1 MALVHSSL
9 HECQKALDY
18 YKIVIDHINSILD
31 TGDKTVVGPKF
42 CDIYSEY
49 VLLHVEEHMDLKK
62 AKEDVEA
69 FYATINK
76 NLKQPFYYVIIML
89 ASKARLFWII
99 QDFLGCLKVLRKLLK
114 MYRKFKDQIGN
125 NEVYPTDIQ
134 ILYQIGK
141 GNFSLFQITFQRSLH
156 AFSFLFSSRKTPR

>member
-31 TGDKTVVGPKF
+31 TGDDSVVSPKL
-42 CDIYSEY
+42 CDIYVEY
-49 VLLHVEEHMDLKK
+49 VLLHVDEHMDLNK

-69 FYATINK
+69 FFATINK
-76 NLKQPFYYVIIML
+76 NLKQPFHYVMFML
-89 ASKARLFWII
+89 ASKARLLWII

-114 MYRKFKDQIGN
+114 MFRKFKDQIGK
-125 NEVYPTDIQ
+125 NEIYPSEIQ

-141 GNFSLFQITFQRSLH
+141 GKKCSYMKCPKSTS
-156 AFSFLFSSRKTPR
+156 

>member
-9 HECQKALDY
+9 YECQKALHY

-42 CDIYSEY
+42 CDIFTEY
-49 VLLHVEEHMDLKK
+49 VLLHVEEHMDLIK
-62 AKEDVEA
+62 AKEDVEV
-69 FYATINK
+69 FYATISK
-76 NLKQPFYYVIIML
+76 NLKLPFHYVMFML
-89 ASKARLFWII
+89 ASKARLLWII
-99 QDFLGCLKVLRKLLK
+99 QDFLGSLKVLRKLLK

-125 NEVYPTDIQ
+125 NEVYPTEIQ

-141 GNFSLFQITFQRSLH
+141 GRNFS
-156 AFSFLFSSRKTPR
+156 P